1 MKTKYALFLKLIGSL
16 FALALLAAPS
26 LGAAQVTITQVD
38 VVVGGQH
45 FCDTTTACGNQIW
58 DLGGGKTLT
67 PGQTLILT
75 QTGTMLDAGGNV
87 EGGNFDTSDRGP
99 QLSAC
104 STAGGTACTTQIFI
118 NSGSGLTKVY
128 DDTAA
133 PGNPLSQFNDEPI
146 TSPPLFAF
154 NESLTWVSAFTGS
167 TFTLQLGYADNEHGN
182 PCPAAGCFPQP
193 VWGTAAANVFI
204 GAGLAPPFGDCG
216 VTRDDTDNV
225 GNHVGCYDA
234 GALLITALAPP
245 PPRVCP
251 LTQGFWKN
259 HSAAWPVAT
268 LTIGGVAYT
277 EAQLL
282 TVLNKSVGGDAV
294 LILADQLIA
303 SLLNVASGATT
314 TPAVAAAIAD
324 AQTLLTGINLL
335 SHTLVKTSSALGQKM
350 VNDATILDNF
360 NNAAFSPGCTG

>member
-1 MKTKYALFLKLIGSL
+1 MKTKYALFLKLLGSL

-146 TSPPLFAF
+146 TSPPLF
-154 NESLTWVSAFTGS
+154 
-167 TFTLQLGYADNEHGN
+167 
-182 PCPAAGCFPQP
+182 
-193 VWGTAAANVFI
+193 
-204 GAGLAPPFGDCG
+204 
-216 VTRDDTDNV
+216 
-225 GNHVGCYDA
+225 
-234 GALLITALAPP
+234 
-245 PPRVCP
+245 
-251 LTQGFWKN
+251 
-259 HSAAWPVAT
+259 
-268 LTIGGVAYT
+268 
-277 EAQLL
+277 
-282 TVLNKSVGGDAV
+282 
-294 LILADQLIA
+294 
-303 SLLNVASGATT
+303 
-314 TPAVAAAIAD
+314 
-324 AQTLLTGINLL
+324 
-335 SHTLVKTSSALGQKM
+335 
-350 VNDATILDNF
+350 
-360 NNAAFSPGCTG
+360 